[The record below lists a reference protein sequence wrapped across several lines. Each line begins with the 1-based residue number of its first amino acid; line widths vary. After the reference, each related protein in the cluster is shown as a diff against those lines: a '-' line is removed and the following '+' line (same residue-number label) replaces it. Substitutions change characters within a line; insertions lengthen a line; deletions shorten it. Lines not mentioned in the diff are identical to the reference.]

1 MLTEYQFEL
10 LRKYVK
16 YVRAVPQ
23 SDHEMYL
30 FVSTSG
36 KRIHNPSNDLKKAQ
50 EKLHLTPY
58 LGNDVRHMIETV
70 SSRYFDTKT
79 QKMISKHLC
88 HEKSTA
94 DSHYVDNTVNSTITS
109 VTILEKMTSSH
120 AATLK
125 ANPCLEGSSSSAPP
139 SGTSTDAQ
147 PVPGPSMEQEPIP
160 GTSTEQEPI
169 PGPSVAQS
177 LLPFLHN
184 IRSESP
190 VSKVSS
196 ASSVSINAM
205 GTDDNS
211 RRKALLECYF
221 PEIGADSA
229 LPTAN
234 AYAKQVSA
242 NPQFRLT
249 DDEESRKKFNSLCLN
264 IRNNNAQ
271 KLYWKKWEGPNLNS
285 LLRSLRRC
293 LSRRVG

>member
-36 KRIHNPSNDLKKAQ
+36 KRIHNPSNDLKQEQ
-50 EKLHLTPY
+50 EKLHLTPH
-58 LGNDVRHMIETV
+58 LGNDVRHMIETFC
-70 SSRYFDTKT
+70 SRYFDTKT
-79 QKMISKHLC
+79 QKMISKHIC

-139 SGTSTDAQ
+139 FGTSTDAQ

-177 LLPFLHN
+177 LLPGLHN

-190 VSKVSS
+190 VSEVSS
-196 ASSVSINAM
+196 ASSVSVNAM

-211 RRKALLECYF
+211 RRKALLECCF

-242 NPQFRLT
+242 NPQFDR
-249 DDEESRKKFNSLCLN
+249 
-264 IRNNNAQ
+264 
-271 KLYWKKWEGPNLNS
+271 
-285 LLRSLRRC
+285 
-293 LSRRVG
+293 

>member
-1 MLTEYQFEL
+1 MLPEYQFEL

-16 YVRAVPQ
+16 YVRPVPQ
-23 SDHEMYL
+23 LDHEMYL
-30 FVSTSG
+30 FVSTRG
-36 KRIHNPSNDLKKAQ
+36 KRIHSPSNDLKKEQ

-58 LGNDVRHMIETV
+58 LGNDVRHMIETF

-88 HEKSTA
+88 YEKSTA

-147 PVPGPSMEQEPIP
+147 PVTGPSM
-160 GTSTEQEPI
+160 EQEPI

-177 LLPFLHN
+177 LLPGLHN
-184 IRSESP
+184 IHSESP
-190 VSKVSS
+190 VSEVSS
-196 ASSVSINAM
+196 ASSVSVNAM
-205 GTDDNS
+205 GTDDTN
-211 RRKALLECYF
+211 RRKALLECCF

-234 AYAKQVSA
+234 AYAKR
-242 NPQFRLT
+242 FLLT
-249 DDEESRKKFNSLCLN
+249 HSS
-264 IRNNNAQ
+264 
-271 KLYWKKWEGPNLNS
+271 
-285 LLRSLRRC
+285 
-293 LSRRVG
+293 V